1 VDDTLLMN
9 TPTTQ
14 EANNLKTILTDFV
27 EASGT
32 SLNLDNSQLFFFN
45 APMAIQTHIYML
57 LGIPKSSLPSN
68 CLGIPLTG
76 ETIHIISWD
85 SLLLSIS
92 NHLNNW
98 IFFSLNLAAR
108 LVLLKYVLQALPTY
122 LFTTLTTP

>member
-1 VDDTLLMN
+1 MMN

-14 EANNLKTILTDFV
+14 KANNLKTILTNFV

-45 APMAIQTHIYML
+45 ASMAIQTHIYRL

-68 CLGIPLTG
+68 CLVIPLTG
-76 ETIHIISWD
+76 AAIHIISWD
-85 SLLLSIS
+85 NLMLSIS

-98 IFFSLNLAAR
+98 IFFSLSLSAR
-108 LVLLKYVLQALPTY
+108 LVLLKYVLQELPTY